1 MEPSCIFIVLVCPAL
16 LITQC
21 QTHTIELNLQ
31 INFPNPFKKTHLD
44 YSTPT
49 NAQEFQGSS
58 EDESNYPSH
67 PQVDGRLKKVST
79 SEAEEQCK
87 VVIDAE
93 YTPKKLKN
101 MAGLERAI
109 VNHVG
114 FLQYMASHSNGA
126 SFNQFEHYGSV
137 HGHNH
142 QHDEPF
148 RRQNAT
154 KGSLSSLEGD
164 AEGPVLDMVERDPN
178 YPYREVRYFLR
189 NNPLL
194 RDYFVAAATPQIVTG

>member
-114 FLQYMASHSNGA
+114 FLQ
-126 SFNQFEHYGSV
+126 V
-137 HGHNH
+137 I
-142 QHDEPF
+142 
-148 RRQNAT
+148 
-154 KGSLSSLEGD
+154 
-164 AEGPVLDMVERDPN
+164 
-178 YPYREVRYFLR
+178 YRESCQSGRGRKCGKELAIFGFTPACVQEYRPVKLLIQNSNIQDGGTSTDWFWIESSCTCKELKWNKWGNNERYFK
-189 NNPLL
+189 PE
-194 RDYFVAAATPQIVTG
+194 